1 MKGLQNSL
9 LYAVVL
15 GLVIAAFIL
24 PSAFAEELKGND
36 AFMRESI
43 KAYVPLIVGL
53 GIGLAVFIGVSARRS
68 R

>member
-24 PSAFAEELKGND
+24 PSAFAEQLKGNG
-36 AFMRESI
+36 AFMRESF
-43 KAYVPLIVGL
+43 KAYVPLMVGL
-53 GIGLAVFIGVSARRS
+53 GIGLAVFIGVSDRRS

>member
-15 GLVIAAFIL
+15 GLVIVAFIL
-24 PSAFAEELKGND
+24 PSAFAEELKGKD
-36 AFMRESI
+36 VYMRESF
-43 KAYVPLIVGL
+43 KAYVPLMVGL

>member
-24 PSAFAEELKGND
+24 PSAFAEELKGNA
-36 AFMRESI
+36 AFMRESF
-43 KAYVPLIVGL
+43 KAYVPLLVGL